1 MTKVTQLSVDQAGGV
16 ERRRIHLREISGEA
30 DAPLETV
37 GQDLRAARL
46 RRGEDLAT
54 AARTLKIRR
63 DHLEALEED
72 RLGALPGRT
81 YAVGFVRAYSEYLG
95 LDPLQTVERFKHEI
109 AGRDDASKTAGFPE
123 QSDETR
129 LPHGWIII
137 AVIVLGLVAYG
148 LYHLAISADSAGQQQ
163 PVAAVPE
170 QILSKARVAAIPHK
184 PPPPPKPAAAPAPS
198 ATAAPGTPPAT
209 APANGTDATAALPE
223 TPPVTGHVYGQQN
236 ASARVVLHVKE
247 ATRILVQ
254 DEGGRVFINRAL
266 EPGDTYQVP
275 NVPGL
280 LLTAQHGNAV
290 EVDLDGQSMGLA
302 SSDADPSEALSLDPQ
317 AISDRYGNGHHG

>member
-1 MTKVTQLSVDQAGGV
+1 MTKVTQLSVDQSGGV

-72 RLGALPGRT
+72 RLAALPGRT
-81 YAVGFVRAYSEYLG
+81 YAVGFVRAYAEYLG

-148 LYHLAISADSAGQQQ
+148 LYHLAISADTAAQQQ

-184 PPPPPKPAAAPAPS
+184 PALPKPAAAPASSTTP
-198 ATAAPGTPPAT
+198 AAGTPPST
-209 APANGTDATAALPE
+209 APANGTDAAAALPE
-223 TPPVTGHVYGQQN
+223 TSPVTGHVYGQQN
-236 ASARVVLHVKE
+236 ATARVVLHVKE

-317 AISDRYGNGHHG
+317 AISDRYNTGRHG